1 MSYNLS
7 SMEEKDLLKLRED
20 IDKALKDI
28 EKNRRDTARK
38 AVEAAAK
45 KHGFTL
51 NDLVGTLKKS
61 PAKPKYRNPDD
72 PSQTWSGRGRQPTW
86 FKEAMNAGEDIS
98 RFEV

>member
-1 MSYNLS
+1 MSIDLS
-7 SMEEKDLLKLRED
+7 GMEEKDLLRLRD
-20 IDKALKDI
+20 NVDKALKDI
-28 EKNRRDTARK
+28 DKSRRDTARK

-61 PAKPKYRNPDD
+61 PAKPKYRNPAD

-86 FKEAMNAGEDIS
+86 FKDAVSAGEDITQ
-98 RFEV
+98 FEV

>member
-1 MSYNLS
+1 MGIDLS
-7 SMEEKDLLKLRED
+7 GMEEKDLLQLRD
-20 IDKALKDI
+20 NIDKALKDI
-28 EKNRRDTARK
+28 DKNRRDTARK

-86 FKEAMNAGEDIS
+86 FKNAVSAGADAS
-98 RFEV
+98 TFEV